1 MYKKN
6 NEEENKKHESEFV
19 VISNLTGPRNE
30 RTDFLDWC
38 SDFGYLPT
46 SITWDYWQNWNKGFV
61 DLNETEWKQLI
72 DLFTYTNAGKRV
84 NQNAMSIILS
94 WRHKID
100 LTTKE
105 EDPNDEKCV
114 DRVTYDYKD

>member
-1 MYKKN
+1 
-6 NEEENKKHESEFV
+6 
-19 VISNLTGPRNE
+19 
-30 RTDFLDWC
+30 
-38 SDFGYLPT
+38 
-46 SITWDYWQNWNKGFV
+46 
-61 DLNETEWKQLI
+61 LNETEWKQLI